1 MVSNSYDN
9 GNDQGQPLAQ
19 DRSFFSMPTLVISID
34 GAVIKEVQLTKER
47 TTLGRRP
54 YNDIVIDN
62 LAVSGEH
69 AVLTMANGLVTI
81 EDLRSTNGTHVNGN
95 AIERCTLKNGDLLD
109 VGRYKI
115 RFLDEEADKP
125 SRRHGLTATL
135 KAMAATAGETHGLG
149 SKLSSPS
156 GFGEVSSFSSTLQ
169 GGPALP
175 TQRRATIRMLTGGLA
190 GQEVALYKVV
200 TTLGKPGVAIASIT
214 QKPHGFVLT
223 HIEGESTALKL
234 NGQNVGPLPVP
245 LLHGD
250 MVELAGTQMQFVVG
264 E

>member
-1 MVSNSYDN
+1 
-9 GNDQGQPLAQ
+9 
-19 DRSFFSMPTLVISID
+19 MPTLVISID
-34 GAVIKEVQLTKER
+34 GAVIKEVQLTKEH

-69 AVLTMANGLVTI
+69 ALLTMANGNVTI
-81 EDLRSTNGTHVNGN
+81 EDLRSTNGTHVNGH
-95 AIERCTLKNGDLLD
+95 AIERCTLKHGDLLD

-115 RFLDEEADKP
+115 RFLDQSAGKQP
-125 SRRHGLTATL
+125 AHSPLS
-135 KAMAATAGETHGLG
+135 ATASTITTAETSGSA

-169 GGPALP
+169 GIPSLP
-175 TQRRATIRMLTGGLA
+175 TQRRATIRMLSGSLA
-190 GQEVALYKVV
+190 GKEVALYKVV

-223 HIEGESTALKL
+223 HIEGASTALKL
-234 NGQNVGPLPVP
+234 NGQAVGPLPVP

-250 MVELAGTQMQFVVG
+250 TMELAGTQMQFMVG